1 MSRKKQRIKAITASV
16 LICSMLFTSE
26 TAALAETIA
35 DTLVDEV
42 TRSSWSAVASGSDME
57 DGDIDWELAS
67 ASDICLAS
75 PSEATGSD
83 AAPDEIMLINDYV
96 YDAPDGSFSYDYL
109 TNTLTLKTSA
119 GTEKWRDY
127 FGGPFSSAFAMVE
140 EVVIECGVTEIAE
153 DCFEDC
159 TGLTE
164 ITIPGTVKKIGSW
177 AFSGCTNLRE
187 VTLSYGITTLGS
199 RVFIRCTSLEY
210 ISIPQSITSIPM
222 LAFGTCTSLN
232 VVSLPST
239 LKTIESSAF
248 SGCKS
253 LDHLDIPN
261 SVTKI
266 GAAMISGCDGITEIT
281 VPANVSKLDGAFSGA
296 KNLKKVQVASG
307 NSYFKSVDG
316 ILFSKNGRELLC
328 YPQGRED
335 EQYQVPSGVT
345 KIGQSA
351 FYNCKQLKELTLPWS
366 LNGIAST
373 AFSGCSGLTSLKLP
387 SVSYIGGQAFANC
400 DGLTEIEIPGSI
412 QYLNDSQFW
421 GCKNLEKVKVNEG
434 VKGLAAFVY
443 CSSLKSVELP
453 DSLEYL
459 DATAFDSCSQ
469 LTSIRIPDSVTQ
481 IGYGAFKNCDA
492 LLQITLPKALKS
504 VMGNAFS
511 GCAGLKTVYYAGK
524 EEDWNQLSIAS
535 GNEPLLNAVKRWES
549 SGPQHVVQVPFQ
561 DHTYALIDDT
571 LPWQEA
577 KAVCEEMGGYLVTIN
592 SPAEQEFLTELVQS
606 GTKKN
611 VWIGGDETGT
621 GKFCWSTGEA
631 MNYANWELRQ
641 PGSKGEERRGM
652 MMYTPLGA
660 GLAGTWR
667 AVPKTGISNSGYA
680 LSDFGYICEWGDYST
695 EKEERE
701 FDPDQEVVRQ
711 VSLYTSDG
719 GKSFRREQQL
729 MDDLYASGKLTMEQ
743 WWKLK
748 YQFWADYGVTDLRES
763 LAYMRDA
770 SAAEQAY
777 DYLTDDELF
786 LAYQYMYYLNCTT
799 KGQVARGLLWSQ
811 DFIYNGNTPSQVL
824 DISNFINQETV
835 SIKGYKTM
843 LLDFMKYQTADLS
856 MYEHLK
862 GAKTALEAVVSELDK
877 RTAEE
882 FKEAAK
888 HATTPEEIMEL
899 FDRAFD
905 ELVVVDNKRFVK
917 LRRTDLTEI
926 SDGLEFFGDAL
937 QFTADSTEDIATLM
951 ELELQMELART
962 YDDFLKEIAEAESSD
977 DLPLGLIIAA
987 KELREE
993 LTDPLLTVLFDC
1005 AGHLGDHMVDK
1016 VFDLHKVFHEKLG
1029 DVVGSHLPGWLQ
1041 FKGELFGDALKTIEI
1056 GAGIVDFLTDMGGV
1070 VEQSRYVEAYGMLGQ
1085 YYSGLLAESRNRF
1098 LSDKTPEHAWEF
1110 YDRYQSLFAIREAGE
1125 NAYLDMCSKS
1135 AFTKI
1140 IGEWSGSQIADK
1152 KTFVENTFKHMNER
1166 CRLILWSEELDT
1178 ELTGHHVAKKAA
1190 VKCPVDVE
1198 IYDPSGSLIYTI
1210 QDGVESDVT
1219 MQQGRFVCRYEPL
1232 TGDYTKVL
1240 YFFDDGDYQLK
1251 MIGTDAGEVS
1261 MGLASM
1267 TSGTEMTEWQANGI
1281 PVLKG
1286 GMIQLNLADGTYQA
1300 DGNADGT
1307 FEMSGTL
1314 DERKTSAALAGLVL
1328 SQDELTLQTGQ
1339 TAALGVSA
1347 SPAGTMLPHVWWE
1360 SSDEAVA
1367 SVSDGAVTALAK
1379 GTAVITVH
1387 SEDLT
1392 AQCVVNV
1399 TGQEHSGETT
1409 DPAPG
1414 PTPEPDPVQKPD
1426 PAQKPDPIPAH
1437 QSKSDDSDDDDTA
1450 AARTGGMQLMNPVY
1464 LGEGSWSF
1472 DPASGS
1478 WSCKKPDGSLLK
1490 SCWAFL
1496 NGRWYLF
1503 DPAGKMLVNWVLVQ
1517 GTWYCLGQ
1525 DGAMLTGWVKTGEKW
1540 YYLGEDGAMLTGR
1553 RLIDGVWYDLDGE

>member
-1 MSRKKQRIKAITASV
+1 M
-16 LICSMLFTSE
+16 
-26 TAALAETIA
+26 
-35 DTLVDEV
+35 
-42 TRSSWSAVASGSDME
+42 
-57 DGDIDWELAS
+57 
-67 ASDICLAS
+67 
-75 PSEATGSD
+75 
-83 AAPDEIMLINDYV
+83 
-96 YDAPDGSFSYDYL
+96 
-109 TNTLTLKTSA
+109 
-119 GTEKWRDY
+119 
-127 FGGPFSSAFAMVE
+127 
-140 EVVIECGVTEIAE
+140 
-153 DCFEDC
+153 
-159 TGLTE
+159 
-164 ITIPGTVKKIGSW
+164 
-177 AFSGCTNLRE
+177 
-187 VTLSYGITTLGS
+187 
-199 RVFIRCTSLEY
+199 
-210 ISIPQSITSIPM
+210 
-222 LAFGTCTSLN
+222 
-232 VVSLPST
+232 
-239 LKTIESSAF
+239 
-248 SGCKS
+248 
-253 LDHLDIPN
+253 
-261 SVTKI
+261 
-266 GAAMISGCDGITEIT
+266 
-281 VPANVSKLDGAFSGA
+281 
-296 KNLKKVQVASG
+296 
-307 NSYFKSVDG
+307 
-316 ILFSKNGRELLC
+316 
-328 YPQGRED
+328 
-335 EQYQVPSGVT
+335 
-345 KIGQSA
+345 
-351 FYNCKQLKELTLPWS
+351 
-366 LNGIAST
+366 
-373 AFSGCSGLTSLKLP
+373 
-387 SVSYIGGQAFANC
+387 SYIGGHAFANC

-481 IGYGAFKNCDA
+481 IGYGAFKNCDS
-492 LLQITLPKALKS
+492 LLQITLPKVLKS
-504 VMGNAFS
+504 VMENAFS

-524 EEDWNQLSIAS
+524 EDDWNQISIAS

-549 SGPQHVVQVPFQ
+549 SGPQNVVSVPFQ

-592 SPAEQEFLTELVQS
+592 SPAEQEFLTELVQF

-631 MNYANWELRQ
+631 MNYANWELGQ

-660 GLAGTWR
+660 GLASTWR
-667 AVPKTGISNSGYA
+667 AVSKTGISNSGYA

-843 LLDFMKYQTADLS
+843 LLDFMKYQTADMS

-977 DLPLGLIIAA
+977 GLPLGLIIAA

-1056 GAGIVDFLTDMGGV
+1056 GAGIVNFLTDMGGV

-1140 IGEWSGSQIADK
+1140 IGEWSGSHIADK

-1190 VKCPVDVE
+1190 VKCPVNVE

-1232 TGDYTKVL
+1232 TGDYTKIL

-1267 TSGTEMTEWQANGI
+1267 ASGTEMTEWQANGI

-1286 GMIQLNLADGTYQA
+1286 GMIQLNLSDGTYQA

-1328 SQDELTLQTGQ
+1328 SRDELTLQTGQ

-1360 SSDEAVA
+1360 SSNQAVA

-1399 TGQEHSGETT
+1399 TRQEHSGETT

-1414 PTPEPDPVQKPD
+1414 PTPDPTPG
-1426 PAQKPDPIPAH
+1426 PTPEPDPIPAH

-1450 AARTGGMQLMNPVY
+1450 AAWTGGC
-1464 LGEGSWSF
+1464 S
-1472 DPASGS
+1472 
-1478 WSCKKPDGSLLK
+1478 
-1490 SCWAFL
+1490 
-1496 NGRWYLF
+1496 
-1503 DPAGKMLVNWVLVQ
+1503 
-1517 GTWYCLGQ
+1517 
-1525 DGAMLTGWVKTGEKW
+1525 
-1540 YYLGEDGAMLTGR
+1540 
-1553 RLIDGVWYDLDGE
+1553 

>member
-1 MSRKKQRIKAITASV
+1 MSRKKQRIKTITASV
-16 LICSMLFTSE
+16 LICSMLFTGE

-140 EVVIECGVTEIAE
+140 EVVIERGVTEIAE

-296 KNLKKVQVASG
+296 KNLKKVQVASD

-492 LLQITLPKALKS
+492 LLQITLPKAIKS

-549 SGPQHVVQVPFQ
+549 SGPQNVVQVPFQ

-577 KAVCEEMGGYLVTIN
+577 KAICEEMGGYLVTIN

-631 MNYANWELRQ
+631 MNYANWELGQ

-701 FDPDQEVVRQ
+701 FDPDQEVVKQ

-729 MDDLYASGKLTMEQ
+729 LDDLYASGTLTMEQ

-824 DISNFINQETV
+824 DYSNFINQETV

-843 LLDFMKYQTADLS
+843 LMSFMKYQSVDLS
-856 MYEHLK
+856 MYGRIK
-862 GAKTALEAVVSELDK
+862 TAKTTAENVITLLDAQANIAYKKKMKNAATYEEMMELCKEAFSSLEPAEKGYLVPYRRSDLKEVSEILG
-877 RTAEE
+877 T
-882 FKEAAK
+882 
-888 HATTPEEIMEL
+888 
-899 FDRAFD
+899 
-905 ELVVVDNKRFVK
+905 
-917 LRRTDLTEI
+917 
-926 SDGLEFFGDAL
+926 FGDML
-937 QFTADSTEDIATLM
+937 QFTATSVDDLATLA
-951 ELELQMELART
+951 ELEFQMELART
-962 YDDFLKEIAEAESSD
+962 YDDFLKEIAEAESCD

-993 LTDPLLTVLFDC
+993 LTQPLKTVLIDFT
-1005 AGHLGDHMVDK
+1005 GQMGDHVIGK
-1016 VFDLHKVFHEKLG
+1016 TFDLHTAFVEKLG
-1029 DVVGSHLPGWLQ
+1029 DTVGGHVPEWLE
-1041 FKGELFGDALKTIEI
+1041 FNGELLGDALKTIKV
-1056 GAGIVDFLTDMGGV
+1056 GASFTNFITKMGGV
-1070 VEQSRYVEAYGMLGQ
+1070 VTQSKYVEAHGMLGR
-1085 YYSGLLAESRNRF
+1085 YYSRLLAESKARF
-1098 LSDKTPEHAWEF
+1098 LSDKTPENAWEF

-1125 NAYLDMCSKS
+1125 KAYLDMCSRS

-1140 IGEWSGSQIADK
+1140 IGKWSGANIADK
-1152 KTFVENTFKHMNER
+1152 EKFVQNTFDHMNER
-1166 CRLILWSEELDT
+1166 CRLMLWSEELDL

-1190 VKCPVDVE
+1190 IKCPVDVE

-1286 GMIQLNLADGTYQA
+1286 GMIQLNIADGTYQA

-1307 FEMSGTL
+1307 FEMAGTL

-1328 SQDELTLQTGQ
+1328 SQYELTLQTGQ

-1347 SPAGTMLPHVWWE
+1347 SPAGTVLPHVWWE
-1360 SSDEAVA
+1360 SSNQAVA

-1414 PTPEPDPVQKPD
+1414 PTPGPTPEPDPV
-1426 PAQKPDPIPAH
+1426 QKPDPIPAH

-1450 AARTGGMQLMNPVY
+1450 AAQTGGMQLMNPAY

>member
-1 MSRKKQRIKAITASV
+1 M
-16 LICSMLFTSE
+16 
-26 TAALAETIA
+26 
-35 DTLVDEV
+35 
-42 TRSSWSAVASGSDME
+42 
-57 DGDIDWELAS
+57 
-67 ASDICLAS
+67 
-75 PSEATGSD
+75 
-83 AAPDEIMLINDYV
+83 
-96 YDAPDGSFSYDYL
+96 
-109 TNTLTLKTSA
+109 
-119 GTEKWRDY
+119 
-127 FGGPFSSAFAMVE
+127 
-140 EVVIECGVTEIAE
+140 
-153 DCFEDC
+153 
-159 TGLTE
+159 
-164 ITIPGTVKKIGSW
+164 
-177 AFSGCTNLRE
+177 
-187 VTLSYGITTLGS
+187 
-199 RVFIRCTSLEY
+199 
-210 ISIPQSITSIPM
+210 
-222 LAFGTCTSLN
+222 
-232 VVSLPST
+232 
-239 LKTIESSAF
+239 
-248 SGCKS
+248 
-253 LDHLDIPN
+253 
-261 SVTKI
+261 TKI

-296 KNLKKVQVASG
+296 KNLKKVQVASD

-549 SGPQHVVQVPFQ
+549 SGPQNVVQVPFQ

-577 KAVCEEMGGYLVTIN
+577 KAVCEEMGGYLITIN

-631 MNYANWELRQ
+631 MNYANWELGQ

-786 LAYQYMYYLNCTT
+786 LAYQYM
-799 KGQVARGLLWSQ
+799 
-811 DFIYNGNTPSQVL
+811 
-824 DISNFINQETV
+824 
-835 SIKGYKTM
+835 
-843 LLDFMKYQTADLS
+843 
-856 MYEHLK
+856 
-862 GAKTALEAVVSELDK
+862 
-877 RTAEE
+877 
-882 FKEAAK
+882 
-888 HATTPEEIMEL
+888 
-899 FDRAFD
+899 
-905 ELVVVDNKRFVK
+905 
-917 LRRTDLTEI
+917 
-926 SDGLEFFGDAL
+926 
-937 QFTADSTEDIATLM
+937 
-951 ELELQMELART
+951 
-962 YDDFLKEIAEAESSD
+962 
-977 DLPLGLIIAA
+977 
-987 KELREE
+987 
-993 LTDPLLTVLFDC
+993 
-1005 AGHLGDHMVDK
+1005 
-1016 VFDLHKVFHEKLG
+1016 
-1029 DVVGSHLPGWLQ
+1029 
-1041 FKGELFGDALKTIEI
+1041 
-1056 GAGIVDFLTDMGGV
+1056 
-1070 VEQSRYVEAYGMLGQ
+1070 
-1085 YYSGLLAESRNRF
+1085 
-1098 LSDKTPEHAWEF
+1098 
-1110 YDRYQSLFAIREAGE
+1110 
-1125 NAYLDMCSKS
+1125 
-1135 AFTKI
+1135 
-1140 IGEWSGSQIADK
+1140 
-1152 KTFVENTFKHMNER
+1152 
-1166 CRLILWSEELDT
+1166 
-1178 ELTGHHVAKKAA
+1178 
-1190 VKCPVDVE
+1190 
-1198 IYDPSGSLIYTI
+1198 
-1210 QDGVESDVT
+1210 
-1219 MQQGRFVCRYEPL
+1219 
-1232 TGDYTKVL
+1232 
-1240 YFFDDGDYQLK
+1240 
-1251 MIGTDAGEVS
+1251 
-1261 MGLASM
+1261 
-1267 TSGTEMTEWQANGI
+1267 
-1281 PVLKG
+1281 
-1286 GMIQLNLADGTYQA
+1286 
-1300 DGNADGT
+1300 
-1307 FEMSGTL
+1307 
-1314 DERKTSAALAGLVL
+1314 
-1328 SQDELTLQTGQ
+1328 
-1339 TAALGVSA
+1339 
-1347 SPAGTMLPHVWWE
+1347 
-1360 SSDEAVA
+1360 
-1367 SVSDGAVTALAK
+1367 
-1379 GTAVITVH
+1379 
-1387 SEDLT
+1387 
-1392 AQCVVNV
+1392 
-1399 TGQEHSGETT
+1399 
-1409 DPAPG
+1409 
-1414 PTPEPDPVQKPD
+1414 
-1426 PAQKPDPIPAH
+1426 
-1437 QSKSDDSDDDDTA
+1437 
-1450 AARTGGMQLMNPVY
+1450 
-1464 LGEGSWSF
+1464 
-1472 DPASGS
+1472 
-1478 WSCKKPDGSLLK
+1478 
-1490 SCWAFL
+1490 
-1496 NGRWYLF
+1496 
-1503 DPAGKMLVNWVLVQ
+1503 
-1517 GTWYCLGQ
+1517 
-1525 DGAMLTGWVKTGEKW
+1525 
-1540 YYLGEDGAMLTGR
+1540 
-1553 RLIDGVWYDLDGE
+1553 